1 MAKKIAFLGIDLG
14 TTGLR
19 SILADENGNILSENS
34 TGVEEYFIRSTDER
48 NSEQDPTKWGPALF
62 KTINPILSDTGGYEL
77 IAITVDST
85 SGTILPIDDNFKPLC
100 NAFLHNDIRAQDEA
114 VFIGKNTELVVKP
127 SFALSKILWI
137 KNWKPEIFNKAEPFI
152 LVL

>member
-34 TGVEEYFIRSTDER
+34 TGVEECFIRSTDER

-62 KTINPILSDTGGYEL
+62 KTINPILSETGGYEL
-77 IAITVDST
+77 IAITVD
-85 SGTILPIDDNFKPLC
+85 
-100 NAFLHNDIRAQDEA
+100 
-114 VFIGKNTELVVKP
+114 
-127 SFALSKILWI
+127 
-137 KNWKPEIFNKAEPFI
+137 
-152 LVL
+152 